1 MTTLYILYDASCG
14 LCSHIVQWMSTQPA
28 SVALQFIVS
37 GSDAAHRLFPTL
49 RTSASEL
56 VAVSDTGDVYR
67 GDAAFIVCL
76 YALDDYRRLSFR
88 LARPALRPL
97 AKRAFGILSANRKKV
112 SELLGLENDADL
124 ATSLAD
130 SPGFPW

>member
-1 MTTLYILYDASCG
+1 MNKLYILYDASCG
-14 LCSHIVQWMSTQPA
+14 LCSHIVQWMSAQPA
-28 SVALQFIVS
+28 TIACQFVAA

-76 YALDDYRRLSFR
+76 YALDDFRRLSFR

-97 AKRAFGILSANRKKV
+97 AKRAFRMLSANRK
-112 SELLGLENDADL
+112 SLSDLLGLESDADL
-124 ATSLAD
+124 AASL
-130 SPGFPW
+130 SQTPELPW